1 MLMKNLKHF
10 NLQSQEVI
18 EKNQTFVDFDYDFE
32 LLTFWSEL
40 SPNWHSIQQIP
51 ISPLKKDT

>member
-1 MLMKNLKHF
+1 MKNLKHF